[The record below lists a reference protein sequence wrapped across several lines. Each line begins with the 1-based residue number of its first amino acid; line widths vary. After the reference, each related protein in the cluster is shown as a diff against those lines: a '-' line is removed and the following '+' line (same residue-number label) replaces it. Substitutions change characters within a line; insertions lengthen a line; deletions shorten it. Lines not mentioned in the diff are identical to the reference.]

1 MNLISYG
8 KQTIEQDDIDA
19 IVAVLKSDFLTTGP
33 KVKEFEEA
41 ICKYTGARYCVS
53 VSNGTAALHLASLVL
68 LEENNKVLTTPN
80 SFLATSNS
88 ILYAKAKPIFIDIYE
103 DGNINLDLCEQALK
117 EDKSIKAL
125 YAVHFSGNLVN
136 QANLKYLK
144 EKYKIKI
151 LEDCSHSLGAYEE
164 DVKAG
169 SCKNSDISTFSFHPV
184 KNVTTG
190 EGGAITTNSREIYE
204 KLLLLRTHGMKINL
218 EVAPWHYDMQE
229 LGFNYRLTDISCA
242 LGISQLKKIDKFLDA
257 RHTIAK
263 KYDDFF
269 ENIDFIKPLYFYT
282 NNSAYHLYVI
292 EIDFDKLNIN
302 KIDFVLKMKE
312 KKIALQLHYI
322 PINKQPY
329 YKNLGYGKENTPIMD
344 EYYKKAISLPIYP
357 NLSHEEQEYVCKTIL
372 EIIKKEEKK

>member
-125 YAVHFSGNLVN
+125 YAVHFSGKLVN

-144 EKYKIKI
+144 EKYKNKNIRRLFSFFRSIWWRCK
-151 LEDCSHSLGAYEE
+151 SR
-164 DVKAG
+164 

-204 KLLLLRTHGMKINL
+204 KLLLLRTHGMKIKFRSSSL
-218 EVAPWHYDMQE
+218 
-229 LGFNYRLTDISCA
+229 A
-242 LGISQLKKIDKFLDA
+242 LWYA
-257 RHTIAK
+257 RIR
-263 KYDDFF
+263 
-269 ENIDFIKPLYFYT
+269 I
-282 NNSAYHLYVI
+282 
-292 EIDFDKLNIN
+292 
-302 KIDFVLKMKE
+302 
-312 KKIALQLHYI
+312 
-322 PINKQPY
+322 
-329 YKNLGYGKENTPIMD
+329 
-344 EYYKKAISLPIYP
+344 
-357 NLSHEEQEYVCKTIL
+357 
-372 EIIKKEEKK
+372 